1 MSIEERL
8 LAFSKTYKCSKI
20 DNVKKLWAGNHDL
33 DGTVCPVDSGGI
45 PAVLNIIV
53 RGDGVVENACEN
65 AKALLKDDYDNGVQ
79 GWIDANKRQF
89 TRLSRQ
95 AWESRQT
102 YNKRSGY
109 RTPFISTSTILE
121 KKETFDETIFLA
133 TVILL
138 RPLAIIM
145 TAIDHQ
151 NGAIVSWTS
160 RAREIPVVYEEVE
173 REAVV
178 V

>member
-8 LAFSKTYKCSKI
+8 LAFSKTYKYNKL

-33 DGTVCPVDSGGI
+33 DGTCVPVDSGGV
-45 PAVLNIIV
+45 PGVLSIIV
-53 RGDGVVENACEN
+53 RGDGVVQNACEN
-65 AKALLKDDYDNGVQ
+65 AETLLKDDYYNGVQ
-79 GWIDANKRQF
+79 GWIDLNITQF

-95 AWESRQT
+95 AWDSRQT
-102 YNKRSGY
+102 YNKRTGQ

-121 KKETFDETIFLA
+121 KKETFGETIFVA

-138 RPLAIIM
+138 RPLAIILN
-145 TAIDHQ
+145 AIDLQ
-151 NGAIVSWTS
+151 NGAVVSWTS
-160 RAREIPVVYEEVE
+160 RAREIPVYEEIE
-173 REAVV
+173 KEAVV